1 VRTALD
7 EKLAWLNKFNESI
20 VAFDKTLA
28 ELGNYIFSQIFSDGL
43 KLKDDI

>member
-28 ELGNYIFSQIFSDGL
+28 ELGKQFWQISWMIL
-43 KLKDDI
+43 K